1 MNYTIKIA
9 ENGKESTR
17 IIAMIKEM
25 AGNSPNIGIY
35 EDETGLS
42 GEMEMELERR
52 YQIVLKNPKEGRSW
66 DQVKADLLNR

>member
-9 ENGKESTR
+9 ENDKESTR
-17 IIAMIKEM
+17 IISMIKEM
-25 AGNSPNIGIY
+25 AGNSSNIGIY

-42 GEMEMELERR
+42 SEMDIELERR
-52 YQIVLKNPKEGRSW
+52 YQIVLKNPNEGRTW